1 MKTHYFIILAILIL
15 SPQLQAR
22 GNLLS
27 GEKREIVHPGVY
39 ADNNVAFRLMAP
51 NADSVHV
58 TGEFLTSKDR
68 AQDYRDYPLKDYYTP
83 DIKRRSLE
91 FDLIGQLKAEK
102 EDKHLFEINQ
112 FSNFRFHINTRKT
125 ISNLYINGSFFEK
138 DAKQMSDYLYREIIS
153 RHLTQLI
160 SPHSTTCGFTEIYLK
175 ENQEKS
181 LLFIHNIKIIL
192 ITA

>member
-58 TGEFLTSKDR
+58 TGEFLTSNDR
-68 AQDYRDYPLKDYYTP
+68 AQDYQDYPLKDYYTP

-112 FSNFRFHINTRKT
+112 FSNFRSHINTRKT
-125 ISNLYINGSFFEK
+125 ISNLKKMPN
-138 DAKQMSDYLYREIIS
+138 R
-153 RHLTQLI
+153 
-160 SPHSTTCGFTEIYLK
+160 
-175 ENQEKS
+175 
-181 LLFIHNIKIIL
+181 
-192 ITA
+192 